1 MRPGGNPSFPGAP
14 RYGSFLSVDIG
25 WPWLR
30 RIAEFILTAEFQ
42 KRISV
47 SRKFCGH
54 FTKFR
59 NHTRIVEN
67 CVPVQVRPE
76 HLEKRSPGAERAA
89 AVCRP
94 IDRTG
99 KGPAKPRPKH
109 GPAHAA
115 RPRKGIRQFE
125 IGLRA
130 RSGRQVV
137 DTVHGRT

>member
-14 RYGSFLSVDIG
+14 RHGSFLSVGIG

-76 HLEKRSPGAERAA
+76 HLEQRSPGTERAA

-94 IDRTG
+94 IARTG
-99 KGPAKPRPKH
+99 KGSSKPWLKH
-109 GPAHAA
+109 VLAHAA
-115 RPRKGIRQFE
+115 RPQMGIRQYE
-125 IGLRA
+125 IRLGA
-130 RSGRQVV
+130 W
-137 DTVHGRT
+137 